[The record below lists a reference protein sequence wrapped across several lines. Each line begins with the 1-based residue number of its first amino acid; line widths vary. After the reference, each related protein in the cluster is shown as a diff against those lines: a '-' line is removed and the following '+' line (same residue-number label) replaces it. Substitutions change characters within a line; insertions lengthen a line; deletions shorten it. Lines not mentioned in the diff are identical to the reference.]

1 MHLRCSF
8 VFSATTIA
16 AGTSISIKTTSQ
28 ISERDPVGRTF
39 TGTVNQDVVV
49 NGPGEA
55 READLGVASGNGKGQ
70 IFVKGEVIK
79 TVPESQIVETLIEE
93 AMRIDE
99 GMESVDG
106 AAAEVTVS

>member
-1 MHLRCSF
+1 
-8 VFSATTIA
+8 
-16 AGTSISIKTTSQ
+16 
-28 ISERDPVGRTF
+28 
-39 TGTVNQDVVV
+39 
-49 NGPGEA
+49 

-93 AMRIDE
+93 AMRIAE

-106 AAAEVTVS
+106 AGAQVTVS

>member
-1 MHLRCSF
+1 MLFRS
-8 VFSATTIA
+8 
-16 AGTSISIKTTSQ
+16 
-28 ISERDPVGRTF
+28 
-39 TGTVNQDVVV
+39 

-93 AMRIDE
+93 AMRIAE

-106 AAAEVTVS
+106 AAASVTVG